1 MTSGKL
7 IGYGVVLSLILTTLK
22 LFFYRFLN
30 TESVIILI
38 VIYLLLMVLTIASV
52 RRVGIINYL
61 ESVVVIIFWLSFG
74 LIFDIF
80 AIGFGYGLEPYTHI
94 TFWLMYPLLLLTIFL
109 FHKKRHVDIRRGGE
123 GK

>member
-7 IGYGVVLSLILTTLK
+7 LGFGIALSLILTTVK
-22 LFFYRFLN
+22 LVFYRFLN
-30 TESVIILI
+30 TESLIILLF
-38 VIYLLLMVLTIASV
+38 IYLLIVVLTIASV

-61 ESVVVIIFWLSFG
+61 ESVVVMVFWLFFG
-74 LIFDIF
+74 LGFDIF
-80 AIGFGYGLEPYTHI
+80 AIGMGFGLDPYTHI
-94 TFWLMYPLLLLTIFL
+94 TFWLMYPLVLLTIFL

>member
-61 ESVVVIIFWLSFG
+61 ESIVVMVFWLGFG
-74 LIFDIF
+74 LIFDLF
-80 AIGFGYGLEPYTHI
+80 AIGLGYGLEPYTHI

>member
-30 TESVIILI
+30 TESVTILL
-38 VIYLLLMVLTIASV
+38 VIYVLLMVFTVASV

-80 AIGFGYGLEPYTHI
+80 AIGLGYGLEPYTHI

>member
-1 MTSGKL
+1 
-7 IGYGVVLSLILTTLK
+7 
-22 LFFYRFLN
+22 
-30 TESVIILI
+30 
-38 VIYLLLMVLTIASV
+38 MVFTVASV

-80 AIGFGYGLEPYTHI
+80 AIGLGYGLEPYTHI

>member
-7 IGYGVVLSLILTTLK
+7 IGYGIALSLILTTLK
-22 LFFYRFLN
+22 LIFYRFLN
-30 TESVIILI
+30 TESIIILL
-38 VIYLLLMVLTIASV
+38 VVYLLLMVLTIASV

-61 ESVVVIIFWLSFG
+61 ESIVVIVFWLGFG

-80 AIGFGYGLEPYTHI
+80 AIGLGYGLEPYTHI
-94 TFWLMYPLLLLTIFL
+94 TFWLMYPLLVLTIFL